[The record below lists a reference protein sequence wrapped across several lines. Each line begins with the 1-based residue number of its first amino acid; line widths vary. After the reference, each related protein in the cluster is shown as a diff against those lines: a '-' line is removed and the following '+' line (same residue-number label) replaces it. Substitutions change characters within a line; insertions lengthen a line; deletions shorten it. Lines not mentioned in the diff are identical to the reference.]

1 MSFNIQSDKSIKIF
15 VKVNVIT
22 NIKLDYDIS
31 LDLNDMNIKKNL
43 NYVFKTKFLDSSL
56 IDVSDRIYSICVED
70 NYLNIIY
77 IKNDGKKNF
86 RKLLNCLKKFHYV
99 TEKKI
104 ILIADKNHFNSE
116 KLKEFIFF
124 INKKNLNKKQILSK
138 IKEMLL
144 AI

>member
-77 IKNDGKKNF
+77 IKNDGKK
-86 RKLLNCLKKFHYV
+86 
-99 TEKKI
+99 
-104 ILIADKNHFNSE
+104 
-116 KLKEFIFF
+116 
-124 INKKNLNKKQILSK
+124 LSK
-138 IKEMLL
+138 IIKLSKKISL
-144 AI
+144 CHRKKNNTYCR

>member
-1 MSFNIQSDKSIKIF
+1 MSFDIQSDKSIKIF

-99 TEKKI
+99 TGKKI
-104 ILIADKNHFNSE
+104 IFIADKNHFNSE

-124 INKKNLNKKQILSK
+124 INKKNLNKTQILSK
-138 IKEMLL
+138 IKKMLL

>member
-99 TEKKI
+99 T
-104 ILIADKNHFNSE
+104 
-116 KLKEFIFF
+116 
-124 INKKNLNKKQILSK
+124 
-138 IKEMLL
+138 
-144 AI
+144 